1 MRILVRYYAM
11 LVHLQKLVHTIN
23 IKLSFIHS
31 IHDLFVFDIYPKH
44 SCHKKKI
51 LYTKLCDLKDIKPI
65 ITKYNYKG
73 RTKWNV
79 LKQL

>member
-1 MRILVRYYAM
+1 MHI
-11 LVHLQKLVHTIN
+11 IN

-31 IHDLFVFDIYPKH
+31 IHDLFVFDISP
-44 SCHKKKI
+44 
-51 LYTKLCDLKDIKPI
+51 KLCDLKDIKPI

-73 RTKWNV
+73 RTKWNG